1 MKSEFYNFHTENNS
15 LSFTFQSISD
25 EKTIN
30 KIVIYSKVSDFPEIY
45 NLALGDILDNDEVSD
60 LTISNNSDLHKVIA
74 TVVQTMLIF
83 FKRYPDNHIYFKGN
97 TPERTRLYRIAISRE
112 LNEAKEIFD
121 IYGIID
127 DILQPFQANHA
138 YESYLVSLKK

>member
-45 NLALGDILDNDEVSD
+45 NLALGDILDNTT
-60 LTISNNSDLHKVIA
+60 TI
-74 TVVQTMLIF
+74 
-83 FKRYPDNHIYFKGN
+83 
-97 TPERTRLYRIAISRE
+97 
-112 LNEAKEIFD
+112 
-121 IYGIID
+121 
-127 DILQPFQANHA
+127 
-138 YESYLVSLKK
+138 